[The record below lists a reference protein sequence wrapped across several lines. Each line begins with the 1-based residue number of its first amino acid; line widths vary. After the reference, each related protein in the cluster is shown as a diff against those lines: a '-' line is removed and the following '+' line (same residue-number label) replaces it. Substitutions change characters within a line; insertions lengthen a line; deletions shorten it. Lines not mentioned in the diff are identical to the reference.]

1 MLELKTLE
9 IVHKYFITFLKKIYG
24 YQSPQKLRNK
34 KYIMIYM
41 WAKYEVSRGMF
52 GKKIEVGAAQVCR
65 LGGHQDN
72 SRKRWAKY
80 FSRKL

>member
-1 MLELKTLE
+1 
-9 IVHKYFITFLKKIYG
+9 
-24 YQSPQKLRNK
+24 
-34 KYIMIYM
+34 MIHM
-41 WAKYEVSRGMF
+41 WAKYEVSQGMF